1 MSKEYEDD
9 YTSSEPVRRS
19 RPRGRT
25 RRSNSEGSDSS
36 SGGGVPAVL
45 TEDFIGLTV
54 QYANSLIFIGYEV
67 NGLVELTVYPRY
79 RFSSDDRVQGH
90 LGYVRAALGTPWE
103 EILPQVD
110 DIQDIAQ
117 VNYRNAV
124 TLRSNA
130 MQAHG
135 SRFESAYD
143 AITTAFRE
151 SWHGISLKLRRE
163 GEVVKDRVT
172 FKGTPPGPILAVWRG
187 EEYTVQVY
195 TTGSI
200 TMVKGDQRQRLLD
213 LSS

>member
-1 MSKEYEDD
+1 MSEEYEED
-9 YTSSEPVRRS
+9 YTPSEPARRS
-19 RPRGRT
+19 RPRRRT
-25 RRSNSEGSDSS
+25 RRPNGEGDDSS
-36 SGGGVPAVL
+36 TGGGVPAVL

-54 QYANSLIFIGYEV
+54 QYANSLLFIGYEV
-67 NGLVELTVYPRY
+67 NGQVELTVYPRY

-90 LGYVRAALGTPWE
+90 LGYVRAAIGTPWE

-110 DIQDIAQ
+110 EVQDRAQ

-151 SWHGISLKLRRE
+151 SWHGISLKLKRD
-163 GEVVKDRVT
+163 GEVIKEKVT
-172 FKGTPPGPILAVWRG
+172 FKGTPPGPILAIWRG
-187 EEYTVQVY
+187 EEYTVQVF
-195 TTGSI
+195 TTGSV

>member
-1 MSKEYEDD
+1 MSEEYEDD

-19 RPRGRT
+19 RPRRRT
-25 RRSNSEGSDSS
+25 RRPSEDGDESA
-36 SGGGVPAVL
+36 SGGGVPPVL
-45 TEDFIGLTV
+45 TADFIGLTV
-54 QYANSLIFIGYEV
+54 QYANTLLFIGYEV

-79 RFSSDDRVQGH
+79 RFSSDDRVQGQ
-90 LGYVRAALGTPWE
+90 LGYVRAAIGTPWE

-110 DIQDIAQ
+110 EVQELAQ
-117 VNYRNAV
+117 VNYRNAI
-124 TLRSNA
+124 TLRSNS

-135 SRFESAYD
+135 SRFETAYD

-151 SWHGISLKLRRE
+151 SWHGISLKLKRE
-163 GEVVKDRVT
+163 GEVVKEKVT
-172 FKGTPPGPILAVWRG
+172 FRGNPPGPILAIWRG

-195 TTGSI
+195 PTGSI